1 MTGSPASRVLIPLL
15 LAIALGG
22 CEQRSPFDPDA
33 VAGAR
38 QIPADILPAVEE
50 VVEATNQFAL
60 DLYAQVREEDGN
72 LFLSPYSVAAALSMT
87 YAGAAGVTAEEMAQ
101 VLHATGNDR
110 WHEAFGA
117 LQSSLDRGAALGGY
131 ELSSANRLWGQEDC
145 SFLDSFLDVT
155 GECYGAELG
164 RLDFSHDPEGSRLT
178 INDWVADQTRDKI
191 VDLLGPGDVTA
202 LTRLILTNAI
212 YFKGTWLWEF
222 DSELTQDYPF
232 ITGPTG
238 TVTVPLMQGEAEFG
252 YAESENLQVLAMPYA
267 SGDVSMIVLLPRGQD
282 GLAQL
287 EAQLTYVNLESWL
300 ASLEETDVIVGLPRF
315 TVAWKDRLEEALA
328 DMGMSSAFRSSAD
341 FSGMTGQRDLFVS
354 GVVHQAHAEVNEQG
368 TEAAAATA
376 VVMEWIV
383 SDPDDPGPPRFVA
396 DHPFL
401 FLIYDHVTGGI
412 LFMGRV
418 VNPLEGGE

>member
-38 QIPADILPAVEE
+38 QIPVDILPAVEE

-72 LFLSPYSVAAALSMT
+72 LFLSPYSVAAALSMA
-87 YAGAAGVTAEEMAQ
+87 YAGAAGVTAGEMAQ

-191 VDLLGPGDVTA
+191 VDLLGSGDVTA

-212 YFKGTWLWEF
+212 YFKSTWLWQF
-222 DSELTQDYPF
+222 DPDVTQDYEF
-232 ITGPTG
+232 WLGPDQ
-238 TVTVPLMQGEAEFG
+238 TVTVPLMLGEAEFG
-252 YAESENLQVLAMPYA
+252 YAEFDDLQVLGMPYA
-267 SGDVSMIVLLPRGQD
+267 SRDVSMIVLLPRAHD
-282 GLAQL
+282 GVAQL
-287 EAQLTYVNLESWL
+287 EAQLTYESLESWV
-300 ASLEETDVIVGLPRF
+300 ASVEKTDVIVGFPRF
-315 TVAWKDRLEEALA
+315 RVRWKIGLNETLSA
-328 DMGMSSAFRSSAD
+328 MGMPSAFNPGTAD
-341 FSGMTGQRDLFVS
+341 FSGMTGVRDLFI
-354 GVVHQAHAEVNEQG
+354 GMIVHEAVADVTEEG

-376 VVMEWIV
+376 VVMEG
-383 SDPDDPGPPRFVA
+383 SGNPGTPGPPCFFA

-401 FLIYDHVTGGI
+401 FLIYDNVTGCV

-418 VNPLEGGE
+418 SDPSA